1 MPKELFP
8 LIPKYEGHAMRPSF
22 FNVAAIQEDA
32 NEISSLAVTAAGLDS
47 RKSYESVS
55 VALVNGG
62 FLEQSSILTE
72 LAHARFDVVKFNSP
86 SEFMTGFWRHK
97 KFSLLVIAA
106 SNDEDFDLIS
116 KFIEVANAPAL
127 LLMDGV
133 NWTKLLPLQAKPP
146 HIDVLLL
153 PAITGQELI
162 WRMEKLL
169 HGAGRETHF
178 EAGEFSWGDY
188 RFVNGA
194 RTVVFVRGN
203 EIQLQR
209 RQFIFALLLFSN
221 IGHVVTRG
229 KLSEF
234 FGVQPKENSR
244 ALDVCAVHVRK
255 KLGLC
260 AENGLVLRAV
270 YGLGY
275 QLIPVSN
282 AERAARNLSAETADF
297 QRNADALPS
306 FAGLDRSLT
315 NSPASEAWSSQARL
329 S

>member
-1 MPKELFP
+1 
-8 LIPKYEGHAMRPSF
+8 MRTSF

-32 NEISSLAVTAAGLDS
+32 SEISGLAVAAAGLDA
-47 RKSYESVS
+47 RKSHDSIS

-62 FLEQSSILTE
+62 FLEQSSVLAE
-72 LAHARFDVVKFNSP
+72 LAYAKFDVVRFNSP
-86 SEFMTGFWRHK
+86 SEFMAGFWRHK

-116 KFIEVANAPAL
+116 KFIEVASAPAL
-127 LLMDGV
+127 LLMEGG
-133 NWTKLLPLQAKPP
+133 NWTKLFPLQANPP

-153 PAITGQELI
+153 PTINGPELI
-162 WRMEKLL
+162 WRMKKLL
-169 HGAGRETHF
+169 RGASRETNF

-282 AERAARNLSAETADF
+282 AERAARNLSDDAADF
-297 QRNADALPS
+297 QRVADSVPS
-306 FAGLDRSLT
+306 FPVRDGRLSSSRE
-315 NSPASEAWSSQARL
+315 PEAWAAQARM

>member
-1 MPKELFP
+1 
-8 LIPKYEGHAMRPSF
+8 MRTRF
-22 FNVAAIQEDA
+22 FNVAAIQEEA
-32 NEISSLAVTAAGLDS
+32 NEVSGLAVAAAGLDS
-47 RKSYESVS
+47 RNSHEVVS
-55 VALVNGG
+55 VALVNCG
-62 FLEQSSILTE
+62 FLEQTSVLSE
-72 LAHARFDVVKFNSP
+72 LAHAKFDVVKFGSP
-86 SEFMTGFWRHK
+86 GEFMTGFWRHK
-97 KFSLLVIAA
+97 KFSMLVIAA

-127 LLMDGV
+127 LLIEGG
-133 NWTKLLPLQAKPP
+133 NWTKLLPLQANPP

-153 PAITGQELI
+153 PSINGPELI
-162 WRMEKLL
+162 WRIKKLL
-169 HGAGRETHF
+169 RGATRETHF

-194 RTVVFVRGN
+194 RTVVFVRGH

-255 KLGLC
+255 KLGLS

-275 QLIPVSN
+275 QLIPVSS
-282 AERAARNLSAETADF
+282 AERASRKLVDDATEFQHVADSAVQAFASRDGRLSSSRE
-297 QRNADALPS
+297 P
-306 FAGLDRSLT
+306 
-315 NSPASEAWSSQARL
+315 EAWASQARM